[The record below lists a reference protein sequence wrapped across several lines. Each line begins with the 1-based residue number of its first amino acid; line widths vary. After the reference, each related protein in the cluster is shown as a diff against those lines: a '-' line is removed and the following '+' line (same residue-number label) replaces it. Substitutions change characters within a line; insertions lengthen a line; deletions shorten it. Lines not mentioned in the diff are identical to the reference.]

1 MAEIISHLLDQPL
14 ANLVASGGLVFL
26 FIAAVG
32 KISGKIEP
40 DTVGRI
46 ICGVFGLVLLGC
58 GLVFHV
64 SLDSQS
70 PPTTPSSSI
79 QWKDTR
85 QTPPDNS
92 QGRSGIAP

>member
-14 ANLVASGGLVFL
+14 ANLIALGGLVFL
-26 FIAAVG
+26 FVAAVG

-70 PPTTPSSSI
+70 APAAPSSTI
-79 QWKDTR
+79 QRKDTR
-85 QTPPDNS
+85 QKLPDNS